1 MQEIKEIEIKNVN
14 VYYEGFLAVRDI
26 SFTLPY
32 GKHLAIAGPSGSGK
46 TTLLKAIA
54 GLIPYEGTITRPQG
68 ATGYMPQKGVL
79 LPWFTVLKNLEIPL
93 LIRGVPENEA
103 KKRVSRLLQEFGL
116 KGFEDRFPSVLSGG
130 MYQRAA
136 LLRTLLTD
144 TQLLLL
150 DEPFG
155 AVDALNRRKL
165 WLYLEATREKW
176 NLSTIMVTHDIEEAL
191 FLSDIVVIIQGYPG
205 TICKTIE
212 INFPHPRSLST
223 LSSKK
228 FATLSEQALE
238 YIISGNPYNEVR

>member
-1 MQEIKEIEIKNVN
+1 MTAVEVKNVS

-26 SFTLPY
+26 SFKLPY
-32 GKHLAIAGPSGSGK
+32 GKHLAVAGPSGSGK

-54 GLIPYEGTITRPQG
+54 GLVPYDGTIRRPEG
-68 ATGYMPQKGVL
+68 AVGYMPQKGVL
-79 LPWFTVLKNLEIPL
+79 LPWFNVLRNLEIPL
-93 LIRGVPENEA
+93 LIRGVPEKEA
-103 KKRVSRLLQEFGL
+103 KKRVSGLLKEFGL
-116 KGFEDRFPSVLSGG
+116 KGFEDRFPSILSGG

-212 INFPHPRSLST
+212 VNFPHPRSLST
-223 LSSKK
+223 LSSEK
-228 FATLSEQALE
+228 FTTLSEQALE
-238 YIISGNPYNEVR
+238 YVISGNSYNKVK

>member
-1 MQEIKEIEIKNVN
+1 MQKIETIEVKNVS

-26 SFTLPY
+26 SFKLPY

-54 GLIPYEGTITRPQG
+54 GLLPYEGEIKRPKG
-68 ATGYMPQKGVL
+68 AVGYMPQKGVL

-93 LIRGVPENEA
+93 LIKGVAETEA
-103 KKRVSRLLQEFGL
+103 RNKVLNLINDFGL
-116 KGFEDRFPSVLSGG
+116 KGFENRFPSVLSGG

-144 TQLLLL
+144 TSLLLL

-165 WLYLEATREKW
+165 WLYLEEMRERF
-176 NLSTIMVTHDIEEAL
+176 NFSTVMVTHDIEEAV
-191 FLSDIVVIIQGYPG
+191 FLSDVVVVIHDYPG
-205 TICKTIE
+205 KISEVIE
-212 INFPHPRSLST
+212 VSIPHPRSLST
-223 LSSKK
+223 LSDERFSHITEK
-228 FATLSEQALE
+228 ALQL
-238 YIISGNPYNEVR
+238 IITEN